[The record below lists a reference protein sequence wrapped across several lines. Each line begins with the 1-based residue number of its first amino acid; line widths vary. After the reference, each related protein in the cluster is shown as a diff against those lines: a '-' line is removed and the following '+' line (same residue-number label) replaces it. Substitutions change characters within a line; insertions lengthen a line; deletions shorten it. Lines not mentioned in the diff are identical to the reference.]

1 MKTSLLR
8 VHVCVRAIELGGP
21 IIPEGPYYPRG
32 GCHKVYGPTKKSSPH
47 IAFVWGTNISEFLD
61 PPSNSAKA
69 KAWARAR
76 ARVETRPRANARAR
90 VRDRIRARATE
101 LGLEGGNNFMGVQ
114 NKRDS
119 CHEVYIPVSEEF
131 LSPRKICPPDNFS

>member
-1 MKTSLLR
+1 M
-8 VHVCVRAIELGGP
+8 
-21 IIPEGPYYPRG
+21 
-32 GCHKVYGPTKKSSPH
+32 
-47 IAFVWGTNISEFLD
+47 D

-101 LGLEGGNNFMGVQ
+101 LGLEGGNNFRGVQ
-114 NKRDS
+114 IKRDTPGGLAMVWACAYAHAS
-119 CHEVYIPVSEEF
+119 SGLHCCKSKLTQNGHQIHIVLPSKAQRAHYHLLGDLPAF
-131 LSPRKICPPDNFS
+131 

>member
-1 MKTSLLR
+1 MGT
-8 VHVCVRAIELGGP
+8 VA
-21 IIPEGPYYPRG
+21 
-32 GCHKVYGPTKKSSPH
+32 CHEVYGPPQKSSPH

-90 VRDRIRARATE
+90 VRDRIRARATYRAWARRGE
-101 LGLEGGNNFMGVQ
+101 QFLGGSKLT
-114 NKRDS
+114 
-119 CHEVYIPVSEEF
+119 
-131 LSPRKICPPDNFS
+131 

>member
-1 MKTSLLR
+1 MSLVLVSFTLIYRAACPLLVKHSTINLSLTSEESLTDSKLPDT
-8 VHVCVRAIELGGP
+8 G
-21 IIPEGPYYPRG
+21 Y
-32 GCHKVYGPTKKSSPH
+32 CHEVYGPPPKSSPH

-90 VRDRIRARATE
+90 VRDRIRERATE
-101 LGLEGGNNFMGVQ
+101 LGLEGGNNF
-114 NKRDS
+114 
-119 CHEVYIPVSEEF
+119 
-131 LSPRKICPPDNFS
+131 

>member
-1 MKTSLLR
+1 MGAPKFYDTGTR
-8 VHVCVRAIELGGP
+8 DPHFHRENGDGVCHE
-21 IIPEGPYYPRG
+21 
-32 GCHKVYGPTKKSSPH
+32 VYGPPQKSSPH

-101 LGLEGGNNFMGVQ
+101 LGLEGGNNF
-114 NKRDS
+114 
-119 CHEVYIPVSEEF
+119 
-131 LSPRKICPPDNFS
+131 

>member
-1 MKTSLLR
+1 MNGESE
-8 VHVCVRAIELGGP
+8 A
-21 IIPEGPYYPRG
+21 
-32 GCHKVYGPTKKSSPH
+32 CHEVYGPPQKSSPH

-101 LGLEGGNNFMGVQ
+101 LGLEGGNNF
-114 NKRDS
+114 
-119 CHEVYIPVSEEF
+119 
-131 LSPRKICPPDNFS
+131 

>member
-1 MKTSLLR
+1 MQGVLSRSIRT
-8 VHVCVRAIELGGP
+8 P
-21 IIPEGPYYPRG
+21 P
-32 GCHKVYGPTKKSSPH
+32 KKFPH

-76 ARVETRPRANARAR
+76 ARVETRANARAR

-101 LGLEGGNNFMGVQ
+101 LGLEGGNNFRGVQ
-114 NKRDS
+114 IKRDS
-119 CHEVYIPVSEEF
+119 THAHFRC
-131 LSPRKICPPDNFS
+131 

>member
-1 MKTSLLR
+1 MDTAGPFSAVSLKQLKAPEERQERLHCRTLPCSVSGQLKTWIGMGDLSR
-8 VHVCVRAIELGGP
+8 SIRTP
-21 IIPEGPYYPRG
+21 PP
-32 GCHKVYGPTKKSSPH
+32 KSSPH

-101 LGLEGGNNFMGVQ
+101 LGLEGGNNF
-114 NKRDS
+114 
-119 CHEVYIPVSEEF
+119 
-131 LSPRKICPPDNFS
+131 

>member
-1 MKTSLLR
+1 M
-8 VHVCVRAIELGGP
+8 
-21 IIPEGPYYPRG
+21 
-32 GCHKVYGPTKKSSPH
+32 
-47 IAFVWGTNISEFLD
+47 D

-101 LGLEGGNNFMGVQ
+101 LGLEGGNNFRGVQ
-114 NKRDS
+114 IKRDS
-119 CHEVYIPVSEEF
+119 SSFHTKSMG
-131 LSPRKICPPDNFS
+131 KIIADSAKTHHT